1 VSYPARVLLLLL
13 LLLRLQALKFSM
25 DMVLLTVQ
33 RSNASAQA
41 FYERLGYRQHPSCP
55 ARNDFEDFDGQ
66 DPGHRIMFKD
76 LRRKS

>member
-1 VSYPARVLLLLL
+1 MLLLLL
-13 LLLRLQALKFSM
+13 LLLLQALKFNM

-66 DPGHRIMFKD
+66 DPNHRIMFKD